1 MDLRLVSLLGEGDGG
16 GVLMSSMTEA
26 ERAEAGMRLAA
37 AA

>member
-1 MDLRLVSLLGEGDGG
+1 MDLRLVSLLGEGD